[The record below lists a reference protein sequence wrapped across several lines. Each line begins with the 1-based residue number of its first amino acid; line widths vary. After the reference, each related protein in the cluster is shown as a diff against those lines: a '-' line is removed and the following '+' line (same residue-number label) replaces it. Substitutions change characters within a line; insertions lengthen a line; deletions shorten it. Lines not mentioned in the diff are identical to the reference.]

1 MIIAITI
8 LSALSLYL
16 LYLCGRINYKLREVV
31 QYTNK
36 LNRELDNV
44 RTVVIKHNEVSTKL
58 TDAVEYLIEKDSTS
72 KYLFIG
78 EGGDA

>member
-1 MIIAITI
+1 MVIAVTL

-31 QYTNK
+31 QYANK
-36 LNRELDNV
+36 LNRELDDV
-44 RTVVIKHNEVSTKL
+44 RTVVIKHNEVGAKL

>member
-1 MIIAITI
+1 MVIAVTL

-16 LYLCGRINYKLREVV
+16 LYLCGRINYKLREIV
-31 QYTNK
+31 QYANK

-44 RTVVIKHNEVSTKL
+44 RTVVIKHNEINTRL

-72 KYLFIG
+72 KYLFVG

>member
-1 MIIAITI
+1 MIIAVTL

-31 QYTNK
+31 QYANK

-44 RTVVIKHNEVSTKL
+44 RTVVIKHNEVNTKL
-58 TDAVEYLIEKDSTS
+58 TDAVDYLIERDSTS

>member
-1 MIIAITI
+1 MIIAVI
-8 LSALSLYL
+8 LLSILSLYL

-31 QYTNK
+31 QYANK

-44 RTVVIKHNEVSTKL
+44 RTVVIKHNEINTRL

>member
-1 MIIAITI
+1 MVIAITI

>member
-1 MIIAITI
+1 MIIAITL

-36 LNRELDNV
+36 LNRELDDV

>member
-1 MIIAITI
+1 MITAII
-8 LSALSLYL
+8 LLSALSLYL

>member
-1 MIIAITI
+1 MVIAITL
-8 LSALSLYL
+8 LSALSIYL
-16 LYLCGRINYKLREVV
+16 LYLCGRINYKLGEVV
-31 QYTNK
+31 QYANK

-44 RTVVIKHNEVSTKL
+44 RTVVIKHNEVNTKL
-58 TDAVEYLIEKDSTS
+58 TDAVDYLIEKDSTS

>member
-1 MIIAITI
+1 MIIAVTI

-44 RTVVIKHNEVSTKL
+44 RTVVIKHNEVSTRL

>member
-1 MIIAITI
+1 MIIAITL

-31 QYTNK
+31 QYANK

-44 RTVVIKHNEVSTKL
+44 RTVVLKHNEVNTKL